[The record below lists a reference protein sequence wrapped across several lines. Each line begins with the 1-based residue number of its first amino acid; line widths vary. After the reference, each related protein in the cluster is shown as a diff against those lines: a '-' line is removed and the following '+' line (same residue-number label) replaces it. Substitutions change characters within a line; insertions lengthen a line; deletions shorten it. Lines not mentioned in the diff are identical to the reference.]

1 MLFSQLCQDLL
12 GDGLRFLSPGLHV
25 VELLQYSF
33 VRRVCEVVV
42 DGGLHPVRRVLA
54 CDQGADDAVVVGDI
68 RMKYHLPVTVA
79 FGGLFYVD
87 GHGDEALSETVVR
100 DSEQLGL

>member
-12 GDGLRFLSPGLHV
+12 GDGLRFLSPCLHV

-42 DGGLHPVRRVLA
+42 DDGLHAVVRILVG
-54 CDQGADDAVVVGDI
+54 DQGGDDIVVGLTAGLKDD
-68 RMKYHLPVTVA
+68 LPVFEA
-79 FGGLFYVD
+79 FVGFSD
-87 GHGDEALSETVVR
+87 VVR
-100 DSEQLGL
+100 DDDALLS